1 MTKLINVSNGDKVET
16 YILTKLLITEEN
28 KMSRFKDHL
37 MQKEQ
42 QLDEQIIFM
51 NKMINNT
58 QSVIDKS
65 NDTWIIRYWTNVR
78 NTLQEQQ
85 KDLQKQKT
93 GISY

>member
-1 MTKLINVSNGDKVET
+1 VTKLINVSNGDKVET
-16 YILTKLLITEEN
+16 YILTKFLITEEN
-28 KMSRFKDHL
+28 IMSRFKDHL

-65 NDTWIIRYWTNVR
+65 NDTWVIRYWTNVR

-85 KDLQKQKT
+85 EDLQKQKT

>member
-1 MTKLINVSNGDKVET
+1 
-16 YILTKLLITEEN
+16 
-28 KMSRFKDHL
+28 MSRFKDHL

-42 QLDEQIIFM
+42 ELDEQIIYM

-58 QSVIDKS
+58 QGVIDRL
-65 NDTWIIRYWTNVR
+65 NDTRMIRYWTNVR

>member
-1 MTKLINVSNGDKVET
+1 MKTNKK
-16 YILTKLLITEEN
+16 KEN
-28 KMSRFKDHL
+28 KMSKFKDHL

-65 NDTWIIRYWTNVR
+65 NDTWVIRYWTNVR

-85 KDLQKQKT
+85 EDLQKQKT

>member
-1 MTKLINVSNGDKVET
+1 MKTNKK
-16 YILTKLLITEEN
+16 KEN
-28 KMSRFKDHL
+28 KMSKFKDHL
-37 MQKEQ
+37 MQKEE